1 VVIIAHFAKIE
12 NDVVTQVIVV
22 DNKDCGNLEFP
33 ESEAVGAA
41 FINSIGLPGIWKQTS
56 YNNNFRTKYAGIGDK
71 YDSEKDEFVSPVVDA
86 PAEEVPAK
94 KK

>member
-1 VVIIAHFAKIE
+1 MAHFAKIE

-22 DNKDCGNLEFP
+22 DNKDCGDLEFP

-56 YNNNFRTKYAGIGDK
+56 YNNNFRNKYAGIGDT
-71 YDSEKDEFVSPVVDA
+71 YNSENDEFVSPVLDIPEIDIASV
-86 PAEEVPAK
+86 ELTE
-94 KK
+94 